1 MTTAQ
6 HDLVSTTSFYAA
18 GAHIAVAPGTPL
30 LDVVNPATE
39 QRLGTIADCGAAEI
53 DAAVGAAQRALQ
65 GGWGNSSGEERAA
78 VMERFADGLVERS
91 DEIAISV
98 SQQNG
103 MPLALSQVANA
114 VSAAA
119 SLRFYAGLARTVPP
133 TEDRPALS
141 FAGHTVVR
149 RQPVGVVATI
159 VPWNYP
165 QGLAFMKIA
174 PALAA
179 GCTIVLKPSPETS
192 LDTALIADAA
202 EQAALP
208 PGVLNIVTGGRDTG
222 SLLVTHPGVDKVA
235 FTGSTAAGRVIAAQC
250 GQALKPVTLELG
262 GKSAALVLDDAD
274 MEVTLGGLGFLSF
287 ANAGQS
293 CFLNSRVIVARS
305 RYDEL
310 VDGLVTLARGFVLGD
325 PLDDATT
332 MGPLITAAQR
342 DRVDAYV
349 RGAVDDGAQL
359 AAGGRRPAH
368 LGRGW
373 FYEPTVATGVDNRST
388 LAQEEVFG
396 PVVAVIAADDDDA
409 AVAMANDSEFGLGGS
424 VWSTDRVR
432 AESVARRV
440 QTGTIGVNMWTLDP
454 AAPFGG
460 LKASGLGKEFGPEGL
475 DEYVN
480 LTSLF
485 LPADDR

>member
-1 MTTAQ
+1 VTAVPT
-6 HDLVSTTSFYAA
+6 DLISHTGFYAG
-18 GAHIAVAPGTPL
+18 GAHVPVAPETPSL
-30 LDVVNPATE
+30 AVINPATE
-39 QRLGTIADCGAAEI
+39 QRLGTIPDCGPAEI
-53 DAAVGAAQRALQ
+53 DAAVSSAQSAFL
-65 GGWGNSSGEERAA
+65 GEWGRSSGAERASA
-78 VMERFADGLVERS
+78 MERFADAILKRS
-91 DEIAISV
+91 DEIAALV
-98 SQQNG
+98 SRQNG
-103 MPLALSQVANA
+103 MPLAMSGLANA

-119 SLRFYAGLARTVPP
+119 TLRYYAELARTVPAG
-133 TEDRPALS
+133 EVRPALS
-141 FAGHTVVR
+141 FAGHSVVLR
-149 RQPVGVVATI
+149 APVGVVATI

-192 LDTALIADAA
+192 LDTSLIADAA
-202 EQAALP
+202 EEAGLP
-208 PGVLNIVTGGRDTG
+208 PGVLNIVTGGRETG
-222 SLLVTHPGVDKVA
+222 SYLVTHPGVNKVA
-235 FTGSTAAGRVIAAQC
+235 FTGSTAAGRMIAAQC

-274 MEVTLGGLGFLSF
+274 MAATLDGLAFLCF

-305 RYDEL
+305 CYEEL
-310 VDGLVTLARGFVLGD
+310 VDGLVTLARSFVLGD
-325 PLDDATT
+325 PMDEATT

-342 DRVDAYV
+342 ERVEGYV
-349 RGAVDDGAQL
+349 RGAVADGARV
-359 AAGGRRPAH
+359 ATGGRRPPH
-368 LGRGW
+368 LERGW
-373 FYEPTVATGVDNRST
+373 FYEPTIAIDVDNRST

-396 PVVAVIAADDDDA
+396 PVVAVMAAADDDA
-409 AVAMANDSEFGLGGS
+409 AVAMANDSDFGLGGS
-424 VWSTDRVR
+424 VWSADQDR

-440 QTGTIGVNMWTLDP
+440 QTGTIGINMWTLDP

-460 LKASGLGKEFGPEGL
+460 HKASGLGREFGPEGL

-485 LPADDR
+485 VPAG

>member
-1 MTTAQ
+1 MTAVPT
-6 HDLVSTTSFYAA
+6 DLILRTGFYAG
-18 GAHIAVAPGTPL
+18 GAHVPVSPETPSLAVI
-30 LDVVNPATE
+30 NPATE
-39 QRLGTIADCGAAEI
+39 QRLGTIPDCGPAEI
-53 DAAVGAAQRALQ
+53 DVAVSSAQSAFL
-65 GGWGNSSGEERAA
+65 GEWGRSSGDERASA
-78 VMERFADGLVERS
+78 MERFADAILKRS
-91 DEIAISV
+91 DEIAVLV
-98 SQQNG
+98 SRQNG
-103 MPLALSQVANA
+103 MPLGMSGLANA

-119 SLRFYAGLARTVPP
+119 SLRYYAGLARAVPP
-133 TEDRPALS
+133 GEVRPALS
-141 FAGHTVVR
+141 FAGHTVVLR
-149 RQPVGVVATI
+149 APVGVVATI

-192 LDTALIADAA
+192 LDTSLIADAA
-202 EQAALP
+202 EEAGLP
-208 PGVLNIVTGGRDTG
+208 PGVLNIVTGGREAG
-222 SLLVTHPGVDKVA
+222 SYLVAHPGVRKVA
-235 FTGSTAAGRVIAAQC
+235 FTGSTAAGHMIAAQC

-274 MEVTLGGLGFLSF
+274 MAATLDGLAFLCF

-305 RYDEL
+305 RYEEL
-310 VDGLVTLARGFVLGD
+310 VDGLVTLARSFVLGD
-325 PLDDATT
+325 PMDEATT

-342 DRVDAYV
+342 ERVEGYV
-349 RGAVDDGAQL
+349 RGAVADGARV
-359 AAGGRRPAH
+359 ATGGRRPPH
-368 LGRGW
+368 LERGW
-373 FYEPTVATGVDNRST
+373 FYEPTIAIDVDNRST

-396 PVVAVIAADDDDA
+396 PVVAVMAAEDDDA
-409 AVAMANDSEFGLGGS
+409 AVAMANDSDFGLGGS
-424 VWSTDRVR
+424 VWSADQDR

-440 QTGTIGVNMWTLDP
+440 QTGTIGINMWTLDP

-460 LKASGLGKEFGPEGL
+460 HKASGLGREFGPEGL

-485 LPADDR
+485 VPAG